1 MIIDLMTALILVT
14 EIGSTCTM
22 IQLNIND
29 EFIPVVKNQAMKID
43 LLTFQL
49 ASLETAPITKIAV
62 RGPATE
68 LYIAIIT
75 C

>member
-1 MIIDLMTALILVT
+1 
-14 EIGSTCTM
+14 M